1 MSATQFDIEIEG
13 GSTLLRGTPVTG
25 VVRIDATKPIKIRR
39 VMLELRWET
48 SGRGDRDRQK
58 PLEMEIG
65 QGPELPEG
73 ISEFPFEF
81 EAPLAPAS
89 YNGRLIKLF
98 WEMRVRLDRPMA
110 LDTKHTQRIEL
121 L

>member
-1 MSATQFDIEIEG
+1 MSAVQFDIQIDG
-13 GSTLLRGTPVTG
+13 GRTLLRGTPVTG
-25 VVRIDATKPIKIRR
+25 VVRINAEKPIKIRR

-48 SGRGDRDRQK
+48 SGRGDRDRQT
-58 PLEMEIG
+58 PLELEIG
-65 QGPELPEG
+65 QGPELPAG
-73 ISEFPFEF
+73 ISELPFEF

-89 YNGRLIKLF
+89 YNGRLIKLA

-110 LDTKHTQRIEL
+110 LDTKHTHPVEL

>member
-1 MSATQFDIEIEG
+1 MSTAQISIDIDG
-13 GSTLLRGTPVTG
+13 GHTLFRGTPTTG
-25 VVRIDATKPIKIRR
+25 VVRIDATKSIKIRR
-39 VMLELRWET
+39 VLLELRWET
-48 SGRGDRDRQK
+48 SGRGDTDR
-58 PLEMEIG
+58 ETAREIEIG
-65 QGPELPEG
+65 QGPELPVG
-73 ISEFPFEF
+73 LSEFPFEF

-89 YNGRLIKLF
+89 YNGKLIKLY